1 MERFKRMMYR
11 LLFPGL
17 AVVLISVIV
26 ATALL
31 IVTFAYAGEDS
42 PIAYPSYFFSA
53 YAMTIACAWIVKN
66 AKSAKAGLESAI
78 HEIPLM
84 HRYLTDVMF
93 RLHVSLY
100 LSLGVNILYAVM
112 KFAYGVWYHS
122 VWFGTL
128 AVYYFLL
135 AVMRFG
141 LLRHANQNGFG
152 QNIVGELKQY
162 RICGLILMLM
172 NTALS
177 GVVVLVVRK
186 NEGFHYAGYLIYVM
200 AMYAFYN
207 IITAVM
213 NVVKYRKY
221 QSPVMSAAKGISL
234 ASALVCML
242 SLETAMLTQFD
253 NGKNP
258 DAFRQIMTG
267 CTGGFVCVAVLVI
280 AVYMVIRSTKQL
292 RRLKAENGQPRG
304 AVEMEEY
311 K

>member
-1 MERFKRMMYR
+1 MERFKRILYR

-17 AVVLISVIV
+17 AVVLISAI
-26 ATALL
+26 AAAALL
-31 IVTFAYAGEDS
+31 IDIFAFAGEDS
-42 PIAYPSYFFSA
+42 PIAYPAYLFSA
-53 YAMTIACAWIVKN
+53 YAMTIACARIAKN

-78 HEIPLM
+78 HEIPLV
-84 HRYLTDVMF
+84 HRYLTDVSF
-93 RLHVSLY
+93 KLHVSLY
-100 LSLGVNILYAVM
+100 LSLGLNILYAVM

-141 LLRHANQNGFG
+141 LLRHANRNGFG

-172 NTALS
+172 NTALT
-177 GVVVLVVRK
+177 GVVILVVHK

-221 QSPVMSAAKGISL
+221 QSPVMSAAKVISL

-253 NGKNP
+253 NGQNP
-258 DAFRQIMTG
+258 ETFRRIMTG
-267 CTGGFVCVAVLVI
+267 STGGCVCAIVLLL
-280 AVYMVIRSTKQL
+280 ASYMVIRSTKQL
-292 RRLKAENGQPRG
+292 RKLKAKNCRAQSFEVEEN
-304 AVEMEEY
+304 